1 METSGVERA
10 GGVGRDEG
18 VVAEQVERLGR
29 VYGPVTWDVYAE
41 LDRSL
46 GPRGPEWLVERAAG
60 WLVPGA
66 TVLDAGCRDGA
77 QLVRLVGERD
87 VTGYG
92 IDPVEL
98 HVRQAREAVAAAGL
112 GERIRVERLGMEEL
126 AGSERRFD
134 LIWCREVVPQL
145 ADLGGALVGA
155 ASVLKGDGRMV
166 VFTQTATE
174 LLTSDEAEMMS
185 RHLGNVMVNLEE
197 TTLEAA
203 FADAGLV
210 IEEKDVIGTEW
221 REYAEERTQPVSR
234 ALLRL
239 ARLRRTREAVVAAHG
254 EDVYQHVEANL
265 HWEVYQFLG
274 KLRATVYVLKLGD
287 GF

>member
-1 METSGVERA
+1 M
-10 GGVGRDEG
+10 D
-18 VVAEQVERLGR
+18 
-29 VYGPVTWDVYAE
+29 
-41 LDRSL
+41 
-46 GPRGPEWLVERAAG
+46 RAAE

-66 TVLDAGCRDGA
+66 VVLDAGCRDGA

-112 GERIRVERLGMEEL
+112 GERISVERLAMEEL

-134 LIWCREVVPQL
+134 LIWCRDVVPQL
-145 ADLGGALVGA
+145 EDLAGALAGA
-155 ASVLKGDGRMV
+155 ASVLKSGGRMV

-174 LLTSDEAEMMS
+174 LLTAGETEMLR
-185 RHLGNVMVNLEE
+185 RHLGNVIGNLDEA
-197 TTLEAA
+197 TLEAA

-210 IEEKDVIGTEW
+210 IDEKDVIGTEW

-234 ALLRL
+234 AMLRL
-239 ARLRRTREAVVAAHG
+239 ARLRRTREAVVAEHG

-274 KLRATVYVLKLGD
+274 KLRPTVYVLKRGD
-287 GF
+287 GS

>member
-1 METSGVERA
+1 
-10 GGVGRDEG
+10 VGRVESDG
-18 VVAEQVERLGR
+18 VQRADGSAAAHAERLGR
-29 VYGPVTWDVYAE
+29 VYGPVTWDLYDQ

-46 GPRGPEWLVERAAG
+46 EPRGPEWLVERAAE

-66 TVLDAGCRDGA
+66 VVLDAGCRDGA
-77 QLVRLVGERD
+77 QLIRLVGERD

-98 HVRQAREAVAAAGL
+98 HVQQAREAIEAAGL
-112 GERIRVERLGMEEL
+112 GERISVERLGMEEL

-134 LIWCREVVPQL
+134 LIWCREVVPQV
-145 ADLGGALVGA
+145 ADLPGALAGV
-155 ASVLKGDGRMV
+155 ASVLKSGGRMV

-174 LLTSDEAEMMS
+174 LLTSGEAEMMI
-185 RHLGNVMVNLEE
+185 RHLGNVIANLDEAA
-197 TTLEAA
+197 LEGA

-210 IEEKDVIGTEW
+210 IVEKDVIGTEW

-239 ARLRRTREAVVAAHG
+239 ARLRRTREVVVAEHG

-274 KLRATVYVLKLGD
+274 KLRPTVYVLKRGD
-287 GF
+287 GS